1 LDPPDPC
8 LANATFLAFVPER
21 TFDCV
26 KWIET
31 RPAWP
36 RAEKAPRERG
46 SEVSDAASERA
57 LNVGRRGSQTWLKEG
72 HQKLHPIDAVSQDGT
87 ADALNVGRRRID
99 PFRALARYAS
109 MIGITISGKAYSA
122 IAATLRAGAA
132 LEREIVPEG
141 EYRVWLPRIAVER
154 LLASRE
160 PGETFS
166 DVILRLTERG
176 SFATIIR

>member
-1 LDPPDPC
+1 M
-8 LANATFLAFVPER
+8 
-21 TFDCV
+21 
-26 KWIET
+26 
-31 RPAWP
+31 
-36 RAEKAPRERG
+36 
-46 SEVSDAASERA
+46 SDAASVR
-57 LNVGRRGSQTWLKEG
+57 GWRRGSQTWLKVG
-72 HQKLHPIDAVSQDGT
+72 NQKLRPIGRFLRTAPQTRGVAV
-87 ADALNVGRRRID
+87 ID

-109 MIGITISGKAYSA
+109 MIAITISGKAYSA

>member
-1 LDPPDPC
+1 
-8 LANATFLAFVPER
+8 LAQFLR
-21 TFDCV
+21 TAPQ
-26 KWIET
+26 T
-31 RPAWP
+31 R
-36 RAEKAPRERG
+36 
-46 SEVSDAASERA
+46 S
-57 LNVGRRGSQTWLKEG
+57 TWG
-72 HQKLHPIDAVSQDGT
+72 VAV
-87 ADALNVGRRRID
+87 ID